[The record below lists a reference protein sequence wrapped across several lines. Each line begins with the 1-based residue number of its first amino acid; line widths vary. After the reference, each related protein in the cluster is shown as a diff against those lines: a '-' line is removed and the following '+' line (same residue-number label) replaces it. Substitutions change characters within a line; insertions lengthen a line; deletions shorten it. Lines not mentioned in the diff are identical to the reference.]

1 MPALLT
7 YQDTYEHLLDVF
19 SQVGKNVGVQDRR
32 LRRAIIEAYRLLP
45 SLHDWEYYRDT
56 GTIIT
61 EVPVTH
67 SGVTYTASTKRAVL
81 SSGSWSAEATSGSVL
96 IDQVRYPV
104 SRRVTDGT
112 IELEAGPA
120 ENYTGSVE
128 WQRHKYLLPLDV
140 GDVIEVLD
148 PRQHFS
154 MQRVTPSETF
164 WWTEILNQKQSP
176 SVWSLFPSQQS
187 PGRHD
192 LYLSGSGTTQRTLRY
207 QYRKRHTNLPVSEI
221 ANGTVSV
228 TGDVATFSSGVLTS
242 ACVGSVL
249 RIGTGTDYPTS
260 DFGKFETSPETG
272 DQHIIRPAESELII
286 AAVNSATEAVLLT
299 PITATVSTRG
309 YTISSHVDVNY
320 EGMWVLF
327 LRLCEEQYDIL
338 TRAETP
344 IRNMSYQAR
353 MQAFR
358 SALIADAP
366 GNSGSQSMSFPR
378 HVVLDGVVS

>member
-1 MPALLT
+1 MSTLLT

-19 SQVGKNVGVQDRR
+19 QQIGKNVGVQDRR

-45 SLHDWEYYRDT
+45 SPHDWEYYRDT

-81 SSGSWSAEATSGSVL
+81 GSGSWSAEATSGSIL
-96 IDQVRYPV
+96 INQVRYPV
-104 SRRVTDGT
+104 SRRVNDTT
-112 IELEAGPA
+112 IELEAGPPV
-120 ENYTGSVE
+120 NYSGSVE

-140 GDVIEVLD
+140 GDVIELLD
-148 PRQHFS
+148 PRQHFAL
-154 MQRVTPSETF
+154 QRVTPSETF
-164 WWTEILNQKQSP
+164 WWTEVLNQKQSP
-176 SVWSLFPSQQS
+176 GVWSLFPSQQY

-192 LYLSGSGTTQRTLRY
+192 LYISGSGTIQRTLRY
-207 QYRKRHTNLPVSEI
+207 QYRKRHTSLAVSEI
-221 ANGTVSV
+221 NTGTVSV
-228 TGDVATFSSGVLTS
+228 TGDVATFSSGVLTAS
-242 ACVGSVL
+242 CVGTVL
-249 RIGTGTDYPTS
+249 RIGAGTDAPTS

-272 DQHIIRPAESELII
+272 DQHIIRPAEAELVI

-299 PITATVSTRG
+299 PISTNVTSRG

-327 LRLCEEQYDIL
+327 LRLCEEQYDTL

-358 SALIADAP
+358 AALIADAP
-366 GNSGSQSMSFPR
+366 GTTNKPLMSFPWTGW
-378 HVVLDGVVS
+378 LNE